1 MPKVKIGYSQEEDS
15 LFRDMNVLM
24 KQYDNAGVK
33 MPQEIRKYRERISD
47 LYQENN
53 IKGQFAKNDI
63 FPRGAAIDK
72 LNPGVRDEL
81 RSIAEGMMDND
92 YVYNLHDYENYM
104 DILKDKKFEK
114 WDVNNINDVID
125 RLDFLKNTMD
135 SEVIKNILSSDQLMD
150 LYDTAKNNNIDEDDL
165 LSEILEQ
172 YEATG
177 YMGDTLH
184 ESIYQAIEHTG
195 REEKAARPV
204 KFGGSGINKESADH
218 VNNSPTRSS
227 SKLTGRRKTTKKRKI

>member
-1 MPKVKIGYSQEEDS
+1 MPKVNLSYGSETDQ
-15 LFRDMNVLM
+15 LFRNMNVLM
-24 KQYDNAGVK
+24 QQYDRAGVTV
-33 MPQEIRKYRERISD
+33 PNEIRKHREHIAD
-47 LYQENN
+47 IYQQYN

-72 LNPGVRDEL
+72 LNPGIRDEL

-92 YVYNLHDYENYM
+92 YVYNLHDYENYL

-114 WDVNNINDVID
+114 WDVTTVNDVID

-150 LYDTAKNNNIDEDDL
+150 LYDTAKNNNISEDDL
-165 LSEILEQ
+165 LRQIVEQ
-172 YEATG
+172 YDATG

-184 ESIYQAIEHTG
+184 ESIYQAIERSG

-204 KFGGSGINKESADH
+204 KFGGQGFSEESADH
-218 VNNSPTRSS
+218 VNDIRLPKSP
-227 SKLTGRRKTTKKRKI
+227 KLSGRRKTKKKR

>member
-1 MPKVKIGYSQEEDS
+1 MPRVKIGYSQAEDS

-24 KQYDNAGVK
+24 QQYDRAGVR
-33 MPQEIRKYRERISD
+33 MPQEIRKYRERIAD
-47 LYQENN
+47 IYQENN

-72 LNPGVRDEL
+72 LNPGIRDEL
-81 RSIAEGMMDND
+81 RAIAEGMMDND

-114 WDVNNINDVID
+114 WDVNSVNDVID

-135 SEVIKNILSSDQLMD
+135 SEVVKNILSSDQLMD
-150 LYDTAKNNNIDEDDL
+150 LYDTAKNNNISEDDL
-165 LSEILEQ
+165 LSQIVEQ

-184 ESIYQAIEHTG
+184 ESIYQAIERSG
-195 REEKAARPV
+195 KEEKAARPV
-204 KFGGSGINKESADH
+204 KFGSQNFSEESADH
-218 VNNSPTRSS
+218 VNDIRLPKSP
-227 SKLTGRRKTTKKRKI
+227 KLSGRRKTKKKR

>member
-1 MPKVKIGYSQEEDS
+1 MPRVKIGYSQAEDS

-24 KQYDNAGVK
+24 QQYDRAGVR
-33 MPQEIRKYRERISD
+33 MPQEIRKYRERIAD
-47 LYQENN
+47 IYQENN
-53 IKGQFAKNDI
+53 IRGQFAKNDI

-72 LNPGVRDEL
+72 LNPGIRDEL

-92 YVYNLHDYENYM
+92 YVYNLHDYENYL

-114 WDVNNINDVID
+114 WDVTSVNDVID

-150 LYDTAKNNNIDEDDL
+150 LYDTAKNNNISEDDL
-165 LSEILEQ
+165 LSQIVEQ
-172 YEATG
+172 YETTG

-184 ESIYQAIEHTG
+184 ESIYQAIERSG
-195 REEKAARPV
+195 KEEKAARPV
-204 KFGGSGINKESADH
+204 KFGSQGFSEESADH
-218 VNNSPTRSS
+218 VNDIRLPKSP
-227 SKLTGRRKTTKKRKI
+227 KLSGRRKTKKKR

>member
-1 MPKVKIGYSQEEDS
+1 MPRVKIGYSQAEDS

-24 KQYDNAGVK
+24 QQYDRAGVR
-33 MPQEIRKYRERISD
+33 MPQEIRKYRERIAD
-47 LYQENN
+47 IYQENN
-53 IKGQFAKNDI
+53 IRGQFAKNDI

-72 LNPGVRDEL
+72 LNSGIRDEL

-92 YVYNLHDYENYM
+92 YVYNLHDYENYL

-114 WDVNNINDVID
+114 WDVTSVNDVID

-150 LYDTAKNNNIDEDDL
+150 LYDTAKNNNISEDDL
-165 LSEILEQ
+165 LSQIIEQ

-184 ESIYQAIEHTG
+184 ESIYQAIERSG
-195 REEKAARPV
+195 KEEKAARPV
-204 KFGGSGINKESADH
+204 KFGSQGFSEESADH
-218 VNNSPTRSS
+218 VNDIRLPKSP
-227 SKLTGRRKTTKKRKI
+227 KLSGRRKTKKKR

>member
-1 MPKVKIGYSQEEDS
+1 MPRVKIGYSQAEDS

-24 KQYDNAGVK
+24 QQYDRAGVR
-33 MPQEIRKYRERISD
+33 MPQEIRKYRERIAD
-47 LYQENN
+47 IYQENN
-53 IKGQFAKNDI
+53 IRGQFAKNDI

-72 LNPGVRDEL
+72 LNPGIRDEL

-92 YVYNLHDYENYM
+92 YVYNLHDYENYL

-114 WDVNNINDVID
+114 WDVTSVNDVID

-150 LYDTAKNNNIDEDDL
+150 LYDTAKNNNISEDDL
-165 LSEILEQ
+165 LRQIVEQ
-172 YEATG
+172 YDATG

-195 REEKAARPV
+195 KEEKAARHV
-204 KFGGSGINKESADH
+204 KFGSQGFSEESADH
-218 VNNSPTRSS
+218 VNDIRLPKSP
-227 SKLTGRRKTTKKRKI
+227 KLSGRRKTKKKR

>member
-1 MPKVKIGYSQEEDS
+1 MPRVKIGYSQAEDS

-24 KQYDNAGVK
+24 QQYDRAGVR
-33 MPQEIRKYRERISD
+33 MPQEIRKYRERIAD
-47 LYQENN
+47 IYQENN

-72 LNPGVRDEL
+72 INPGIRDEL

-114 WDVNNINDVID
+114 WDVNTINDVID

-165 LSEILEQ
+165 LSQILEQ
-172 YEATG
+172 YETTG

-184 ESIYQAIEHTG
+184 EAIYQAIEHTG
-195 REEKAARPV
+195 KEEKAARPV
-204 KFGGSGINKESADH
+204 KFGSQGFSEESADH
-218 VNNSPTRSS
+218 VNDIRLPKSP
-227 SKLTGRRKTTKKRKI
+227 KLSGRRKTKKKR

>member
-1 MPKVKIGYSQEEDS
+1 MPRVKIGYSQAEDS

-24 KQYDNAGVK
+24 QQYDRAGVR
-33 MPQEIRKYRERISD
+33 MPQEIRKYRERIAD
-47 LYQENN
+47 IYQENN
-53 IKGQFAKNDI
+53 IRGQFAKNDI

-72 LNPGVRDEL
+72 LNPGIRDEL
-81 RSIAEGMMDND
+81 RSIAEGMMDNN
-92 YVYNLHDYENYM
+92 YVYNLHDYENYL

-114 WDVNNINDVID
+114 WDVTSVNDVID

-150 LYDTAKNNNIDEDDL
+150 LYDTAKNNNISEDDL
-165 LSEILEQ
+165 LSQIIEQ

-184 ESIYQAIEHTG
+184 ESIYQAIERSG
-195 REEKAARPV
+195 KEEKAARPV
-204 KFGGSGINKESADH
+204 KFGSQGFSEESADH
-218 VNNSPTRSS
+218 VNDIRLPKSP
-227 SKLTGRRKTTKKRKI
+227 KLSGRRKTKKKR

>member
-1 MPKVKIGYSQEEDS
+1 MPRVKIYGGSDTDQ
-15 LFRDMNVLM
+15 LFREMNVLM
-24 KQYDNAGVK
+24 QQYDRAGVK
-33 MPQEIRKYRERISD
+33 MPQEVRKYRERIAD
-47 LYQENN
+47 IYQENN
-53 IKGQFAKNDI
+53 VRGQFAKNDI

-72 LNPGVRDEL
+72 LNPGIRDEL
-81 RSIAEGMMDND
+81 LSIAEGMRDND
-92 YVYNLHDYENYM
+92 YVYNLNDYQNYL

-114 WDVNNINDVID
+114 WEVNTVNDVID

-150 LYDTAKNNNIDEDDL
+150 LYDTAKNNNISEDDL
-165 LSEILEQ
+165 LSQILEQ

-195 REEKAARPV
+195 KEEKAARSV
-204 KFGGSGINKESADH
+204 KFGGQGFSEESADH
-218 VNNSPTRSS
+218 VNDIKLPRSP
-227 SKLTGRRKTTKKRKI
+227 KLSGRRKTKKKR

>member
-1 MPKVKIGYSQEEDS
+1 MPRVNLYGGSDTDQ
-15 LFRDMNVLM
+15 LFREMNVLM
-24 KQYDNAGVK
+24 QQYDRSGVK
-33 MPQEIRKYRERISD
+33 LPQEIRKYRERIAD
-47 LYQENN
+47 IYQDNN
-53 IKGQFAKNDI
+53 VRGQFAKNDI

-72 LNPGVRDEL
+72 LNPGIKDEL
-81 RSIAEGMMDND
+81 LSIAEGMRDND
-92 YVYNLHDYENYM
+92 YVYNLNDYQNYL

-114 WDVNNINDVID
+114 WDVNTVNDVID

-135 SEVIKNILSSDQLMD
+135 SEVVKNILSSDQLMD
-150 LYDTAKNNNIDEDDL
+150 LYDTAKNNNISEDDL
-165 LSEILEQ
+165 LSQIVEQ

-204 KFGGSGINKESADH
+204 KFGSQGFSEESADH
-218 VNNSPTRSS
+218 VNDIRLPKSP
-227 SKLTGRRKTTKKRKI
+227 KLSGRRKTKKKR

>member
-1 MPKVKIGYSQEEDS
+1 MPRVKIGYSQAEDS

-24 KQYDNAGVK
+24 QQYDRAGVR
-33 MPQEIRKYRERISD
+33 MPQEIRKYRERIAD
-47 LYQENN
+47 IYQENN
-53 IKGQFAKNDI
+53 IRGQFAKNDI

-72 LNPGVRDEL
+72 LNPGIRDEL

-92 YVYNLHDYENYM
+92 YVYNLHDYENYL

-114 WDVNNINDVID
+114 WDVTSVNDVID
-125 RLDFLKNTMD
+125 RLEFLKNTMD

-150 LYDTAKNNNIDEDDL
+150 LYDTAKNNNISEDDL
-165 LSEILEQ
+165 LSQIIEQ

-184 ESIYQAIEHTG
+184 ESIYQAIERSG
-195 REEKAARPV
+195 KEEKAARPV
-204 KFGGSGINKESADH
+204 KFGSQGFSEESADH
-218 VNNSPTRSS
+218 VNDIRLPKSP
-227 SKLTGRRKTTKKRKI
+227 KLSGRRKTKKKR